1 MTTLTHRGRRVEGR
15 NSDKKPDGEED
26 AAADRDLN
34 EDDPDDSKDIRL
46 TLMEEVL
53 LLGLKDKEVR
63 QVSDGTWAVVWH
75 CCGQPGLEA
84 LSSGR
89 RDWMDSSQCSPLDS

>member
-1 MTTLTHRGRRVEGR
+1 M
-15 NSDKKPDGEED
+15 
-26 AAADRDLN
+26 DRELN

-63 QVSDGTWAVVWH
+63 QGGTWAVVWQ
-75 CCGQPGLEA
+75 CRGQPRLEA
-84 LSSGR
+84 LR
-89 RDWMDSSQCSPLDS
+89 QQQKRLDGFFSMLSLRLLEPA

>member
-1 MTTLTHRGRRVEGR
+1 MTTLTHRGRRADGR
-15 NSDKKPDGEED
+15 SSDKKPDSEED
-26 AAADRDLN
+26 AAADRELN

-63 QVSDGTWAVVWH
+63 QVAGGLWAVMSDGVAM
-75 CCGQPGLEA
+75 L
-84 LSSGR
+84 
-89 RDWMDSSQCSPLDS
+89 

>member
-1 MTTLTHRGRRVEGR
+1 MEGR
-15 NSDKKPDGEED
+15 NSDKKPDSEED
-26 AAADRDLN
+26 AAADRDPN

-63 QVSDGTWAVVWH
+63 QVSDGTWAVVWQWR
-75 CCGQPGLEA
+75 GQPGLEA
-84 LSSGR
+84 LR
-89 RDWMDSSQCSPLDS
+89 EQ

>member
-1 MTTLTHRGRRVEGR
+1 MTTLTHRGRRAELGR
-15 NSDKKPDGEED
+15 NSDKKPDSEED

-34 EDDPDDSKDIRL
+34 DDEPDDSKDIRL

-63 QVSDGTWAVVWH
+63 QASPTAACAAV
-75 CCGQPGLEA
+75 A
-84 LSSGR
+84 
-89 RDWMDSSQCSPLDS
+89 PLPWCNWR